1 MRVLHHLEQSRSFRI
16 LWAME
21 ELGLDYEVQ
30 YYQRQPNLSAP
41 PALKQIHPLGK
52 APILTDQE
60 QVLAESA
67 AILEYLQESYDEQ
80 QQFRPKDPA
89 DKAQYRYWMHYAEGS
104 LMPLL
109 VMQLVMTT
117 VPKHTTLLIRPVAK
131 KICDGVKK
139 QFVQSRL
146 KDHIQFLERY
156 LSEHDYFAGHFSF
169 ADIQMSFPL
178 EAMQSRT
185 GQSYPAIQAY
195 LKRVSQRAA
204 YARALAKE
212 KQIAS

>member
-21 ELGLDYEVQ
+21 ELGLDYEVK
-30 YYQRQPNLSAP
+30 YYKRQPNLSAP

-52 APILTDQE
+52 APILVDQG

-67 AILEYLQESYDEQ
+67 AILEYLQETYDEQ
-80 QQFRPKDPA
+80 QQFRPEDPA

-117 VPKHTTLLIRPVAK
+117 VPKHTPLLIRPVAK

-146 KDHIQFLERY
+146 KDHIQFLESY

-178 EAMQSRT
+178 DLYGLS
-185 GQSYPAIQAY
+185 
-195 LKRVSQRAA
+195 
-204 YARALAKE
+204 
-212 KQIAS
+212 

>member
-1 MRVLHHLEQSRSFRI
+1 MRGLHHLEQSRSFRI

-21 ELGLDYEVQ
+21 ELGLDYEVK

-41 PALKQIHPLGK
+41 AALKQIDPLGK
-52 APILTDQE
+52 APILVDQE

-80 QQFRPKDPA
+80 QQFRPQDA
-89 DKAQYRYWMHYAEGS
+89 TNKAQYRYWMHYAEGS

-109 VMQLVMTT
+109 VMQLVMST
-117 VPKHTTLLIRPVAK
+117 VPKRTPLLIRPVAK
-131 KICDGVKK
+131 KICEGVKK
-139 QFVQSRL
+139 QFVQRRL
-146 KDHIQFLERY
+146 KDHIRFLESY
-156 LSEHDYFAGHFSF
+156 LSEHDYFAGYFSF

-185 GQSYPAIQAY
+185 CQSYPAIQAY

>member
-1 MRVLHHLEQSRSFRI
+1 
-16 LWAME
+16 ME
-21 ELGLDYEVQ
+21 ELGLDYEVK
-30 YYQRQPNLSAP
+30 YYKRQPNLSAP
-41 PALKQIHPLGK
+41 PALKHIHPLGK
-52 APILTDQE
+52 APILVDQG

-67 AILEYLQESYDEQ
+67 AILEYLQENYDEK
-80 QQFRPKDPA
+80 QQFRPEDIA

-117 VPKHTTLLIRPVAK
+117 VPKHTPLLIRPVAK

-146 KDHIQFLERY
+146 KDHIQFLESY

-195 LKRVSQRAA
+195 LKRVSKRAA
-204 YARALAKE
+204 YARALSKE
-212 KQIAS
+212 KQISS

>member
-21 ELGLDYEVQ
+21 ELGLDYEVK

-41 PALKQIHPLGK
+41 AALKQIHPLGK
-52 APILTDQE
+52 APILVDQE

-67 AILEYLQESYDEQ
+67 AILEYLQESYDGQ
-80 QQFRPKDPA
+80 QQFRPQDA
-89 DKAQYRYWMHYAEGS
+89 ANKAQYRYWMHYAEGS

-117 VPKHTTLLIRPVAK
+117 VPKRTPLLIRPVAK
-131 KICDGVKK
+131 KICEGVKK

-146 KDHIQFLERY
+146 KDHIQFLESY